1 MIILLDEINSR
12 IAELQAEEP
21 FDQQRIEKMKC
32 TDYRSKDGSIWEPEF
47 DEGKWDD

>member
-1 MIILLDEINSR
+1 MITLLEIVELR

-21 FDQQRIEKMKC
+21 FDEQRIEKIKR

-47 DEGKWDD
+47 D